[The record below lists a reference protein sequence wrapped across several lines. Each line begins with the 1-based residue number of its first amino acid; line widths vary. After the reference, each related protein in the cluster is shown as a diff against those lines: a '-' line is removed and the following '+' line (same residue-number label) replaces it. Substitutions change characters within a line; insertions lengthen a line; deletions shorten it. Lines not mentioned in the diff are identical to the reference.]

1 MVPRRMYWYAFG
13 TVATA
18 AVLTVAVARSSPV
31 PNWPPVLALVA
42 LTLVMENF
50 AFELPLAGSVSFS
63 FPISYAA
70 LLHSGPFAA
79 VLCGVA
85 ASISIEEH
93 RAHKPLVLRIFNAGQ
108 LAIAAGVAGLVYMGS
123 GGHLVS
129 SGMPVSGMEL
139 LAALAAAVTFFV
151 LNVVLVGYAACILT
165 GRPMSAVMR
174 EQGFLP
180 YGASMTVLAML
191 GLIIAHLLDLGSWV
205 GLALLV
211 LPFALARRTFR
222 VYLEL
227 SEAYTATV
235 RSLVTA
241 IEAKDP
247 YTRGHSERVAL
258 LSRALAERTGLP
270 DGDVEIVERA
280 ALLHDVGKI
289 GVSVATLTSA
299 SPLTADEVR
308 EIRNHP
314 VIGSELLEKVD
325 FLSSIVPIVRHHHEH
340 VDGAGYPDGLR
351 DDEIPPYAR
360 LLAAVDAFDAM
371 TSDRAYRPAMSDTEA
386 MAEMVRV
393 AGQQLDPSMVNALS
407 ALLLERQRSE
417 VQQA

>member
-1 MVPRRMYWYAFG
+1 MSRTAYFIAVIAASV
-13 TVATA
+13 VAIGASWIQLPPTDWGV
-18 AVLTVAVARSSPV
+18 VLM
-31 PNWPPVLALVA
+31 LALIAVVA
-42 LTLVMENF
+42 DSM
-50 AFELPLAGSVSFS
+50 AFELPLHGSVSLAFS
-63 FPISYAA
+63 ATYAA
-70 LLHSGPFAA
+70 LLYDGPTAA
-79 VLCGVA
+79 ACAALLGSVSVAEFRSKKPPLHIAYNSAQLVLSTLAAGWVYVALGGQPLTAGWRA
-85 ASISIEEH
+85 ASVGV
-93 RAHKPLVLRIFNAGQ
+93 VLA
-108 LAIAAGVAGLVYMGS
+108 
-123 GGHLVS
+123 
-129 SGMPVSGMEL
+129 
-139 LAALAAAVTFFV
+139 AALAAASTFFV
-151 LNVVLVGYAACILT
+151 ANILLVGTGMSFAHRVPLRDVLRGQGFAGYWASLVVLALLGFVMAHLIHT
-165 GRPMSAVMR
+165 GSW
-174 EQGFLP
+174 
-180 YGASMTVLAML
+180 L
-191 GLIIAHLLDLGSWV
+191 GLL
-205 GLALLV
+205 LLV

-270 DGDVEIVERA
+270 DDEVEIVERA

-299 SPLTADEVR
+299 APLTADEVR

-340 VDGAGYPDGLR
+340 MDGAGYPDGLSGN
-351 DDEIPPYAR
+351 EIPLYAR